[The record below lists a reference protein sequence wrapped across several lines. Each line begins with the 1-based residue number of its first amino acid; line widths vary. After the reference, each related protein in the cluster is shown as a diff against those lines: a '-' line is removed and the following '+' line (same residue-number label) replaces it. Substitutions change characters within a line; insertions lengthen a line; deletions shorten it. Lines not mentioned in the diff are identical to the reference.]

1 MKEIIKKILI
11 EWQEYKIPEIIE
23 RDYSFDKDF
32 SQILAII

>member
-11 EWQEYKIPEIIE
+11 EWQEAKIPEIVE
-23 RDYSFDKDF
+23 RDYPFDKDF